1 MAWTADCSRAARR
14 RAKYRT
20 AQRETPNAYLMRACP
35 LTDVE
40 HTVEAVLPDAEAQ
53 DLLGLQASEPCLRV
67 LRRTWSGKHLVS
79 FARLL
84 HPGAG
89 YKLRSQTRV
98 RK

>member
-1 MAWTADCSRAARR
+1 MGDD
-14 RAKYRT
+14 
-20 AQRETPNAYLMRACP
+20 LG
-35 LTDVE
+35 
-40 HTVEAVLPDAEAQ
+40 EA
-53 DLLGLQASEPCLRV
+53 LGCHGHVQW